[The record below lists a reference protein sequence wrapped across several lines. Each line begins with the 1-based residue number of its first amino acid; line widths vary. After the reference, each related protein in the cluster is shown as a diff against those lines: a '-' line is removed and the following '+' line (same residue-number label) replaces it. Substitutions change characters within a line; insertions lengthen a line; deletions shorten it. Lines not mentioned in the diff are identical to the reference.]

1 MGLQFILREE
11 CYIALGLTLHVG
23 ANVMRL
29 GEVNLE
35 RGIVCVVHVLEVV
48 SAQVACQMLT
58 VYMVVELDV
67 VEEEFLT
74 EVAPWMR

>member
-1 MGLQFILREE
+1 
-11 CYIALGLTLHVG
+11 
-23 ANVMRL
+23 MRL
-29 GEVNLE
+29 SEVNFE

-48 SAQVACQMLT
+48 AAQVACQMLT

-67 VEEEFLT
+67 IEEEFLT